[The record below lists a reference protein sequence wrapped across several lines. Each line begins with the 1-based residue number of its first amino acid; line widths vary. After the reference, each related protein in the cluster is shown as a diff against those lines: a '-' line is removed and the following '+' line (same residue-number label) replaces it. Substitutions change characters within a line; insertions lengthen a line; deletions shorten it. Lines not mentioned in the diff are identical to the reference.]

1 MRVLMFIGSIVGILI
16 YLFMLLLLVL
26 THLGSNEKIR
36 RRWPDK
42 DERSRR

>member
-1 MRVLMFIGSIVGILI
+1 MRVLMFIGLIVGILI
-16 YLFMLLLLVL
+16 YSFMLLLLVL

>member
-1 MRVLMFIGSIVGILI
+1 MRMLMFIGLIVGILI

-36 RRWPDK
+36 KQWPDK